1 MGPSAFS
8 VALAATG
15 ASGVAVTSGA
25 INRKSSSGKSTIA
38 VSVGSEDASSHD
50 PNPISTPSGRAISA
64 PSGLAAIA
72 VSHSA
77 DDSVRL
83 AMPENI
89 SSAPSRCRCGLSGLA
104 PAASASENASGYR
117 TPERAVLL
125 GNAGAMRPSTTK
137 ML

>member
-1 MGPSAFS
+1 M
-8 VALAATG
+8 
-15 ASGVAVTSGA
+15 
-25 INRKSSSGKSTIA
+25 
-38 VSVGSEDASSHD
+38 
-50 PNPISTPSGRAISA
+50 
-64 PSGLAAIA
+64 A

-89 SSAPSRCRCGLSGLA
+89 RKRPSRRRSSRSGVA
-104 PAASASENASGYR
+104 PAASATESASGNS

-125 GNAGAMRPSTTK
+125 GKAGAISASSAK